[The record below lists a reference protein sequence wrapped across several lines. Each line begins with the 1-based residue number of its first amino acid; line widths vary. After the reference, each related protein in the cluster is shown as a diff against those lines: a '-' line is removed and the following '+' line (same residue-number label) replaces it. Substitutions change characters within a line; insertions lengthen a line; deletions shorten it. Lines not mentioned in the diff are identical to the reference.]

1 MSANTQTQ
9 DGPDESSLKRFV
21 IDHGEVVVF
30 IIAFAYLAYTAT
42 SYEQSARQFPTVFLA
57 VGFIALVLELGII
70 LLPQQYSAPLR
81 RMTTGLAADMGEEL
95 KATAGEDG
103 EQTREA
109 EPVEQEADGSENQK
123 VAITLGL
130 MLGFGVMAYL
140 ISFLFAIPVFVL
152 AAVHLVGTKN
162 YRRGVIV
169 SAFLM
174 VSVYAVFGEL
184 MNVPIQDGV
193 LLELIFG

>member
-1 MSANTQTQ
+1 MSTNPQTQ
-9 DGPDESSLKRFV
+9 DGPEESSLKRFL
-21 IDHGEVVVF
+21 IDHGEVVLFLV
-30 IIAFAYLAYTAT
+30 AFAYLAYTAT
-42 SYEQSARQFPTVFLA
+42 SYEQSARQFPLVFLA
-57 VGFIALVLELGII
+57 VGFIALLFELGII
-70 LLPQQYSAPLR
+70 VLPQQYSAPLR

-95 KATAGEDG
+95 KATAGED
-103 EQTREA
+103 EEETREPVAA
-109 EPVEQEADGSENQK
+109 EPETDGSEDRK
-123 VAITLGL
+123 IAITLGL
-130 MLGFGVMAYL
+130 MLGFGVAAYL

-152 AAVHLVGTKN
+152 ATVHFVGTKN
-162 YRRGVIV
+162 YRRAAIV